1 MSLLVTGTI
10 GIDSVE
16 SPHGKAVDVLGGS
29 ALYFAYAAS
38 LLGPVR
44 LVGVVG
50 EDFPE
55 EHVDLLKQRPI
66 DLTGLEVRKGSKTFR
81 WQGKYTP
88 DMNDRETLGTQLN
101 VIAEAPPK
109 IPDKFRDSKFVFLA
123 NTHPAIQ
130 RQFIDELSSPKL
142 VVCDTMDLWINNFRD
157 DLVKTLSCVNGVVLN
172 DAEARML
179 TGRSHLIAAARSV
192 LELGP
197 DFVIVKK
204 GEHGSILCAGEDV
217 YLVPGFPTLDVR
229 DPTGAG
235 DSFAGG
241 MMAYL
246 AKHDRSDIAAIR
258 KAIAVG
264 TCVASIAIEG
274 FSLDSLTDAS
284 GDTVAARMVR
294 LRASTHF
301 DIE

>member
-16 SPHGKAVDVLGGS
+16 SPHGKAVDVAGGS

-50 EDFPE
+50 EDFPSQ
-55 EHVDLLKQRPI
+55 HVDMLRQRPI
-66 DLTGLEVRKGSKTFR
+66 DLAGLETRKGSKTFR

-109 IPDKFRDSKFVFLA
+109 IPEGFRDSQFVFLA

-130 RQFIDELSSPKL
+130 RQFIDELSGPKMI
-142 VVCDTMDLWINNFRD
+142 VCDTMDLWINNFRD

-172 DAEARML
+172 DAEARLL

-204 GEHGSILCAGEDV
+204 GEHGSILCTADAV
-217 YLVPGFPTLDVR
+217 FLVPGFPTLEVK

-246 AKHDRSDIAAIR
+246 AQRDRTDVQAIQY
-258 KAIAVG
+258 AIAVG

-274 FSLDSLTDAS
+274 FSLDSLKSADR
-284 GDTVAARMVR
+284 DTVMSRMAR

-301 DIE
+301 DVG